1 MDHAEILA
9 IALQGLIWGT
19 VTPAKAQE
27 ILNDYHQSK
36 KEHKNG

>member
-9 IALQGLIWGT
+9 IALQGIIWGT

-27 ILNDYHQSK
+27 ILNDYNASK
-36 KEHKNG
+36 KANKNG

>member
-1 MDHAEILA
+1 MDHAERLA
-9 IALQGLIWGT
+9 AALQGLIWGT

-36 KEHKNG
+36 KGHKNG